1 MEQLMSDIEQET
13 FVELLEILEM
23 VPVDEVDEQLY
34 GVVHRALSRVEQP
47 VDVCP
52 SAWAQLHGLFEHT
65 IGTTLLFVEFDEEN
79 VEHIA
84 HSVIQVCR
92 RRIKSSGL
100 YEELI
105 HVDEDKV
112 LESLETMCLD

>member
-1 MEQLMSDIEQET
+1 MEQLMSDVEQET

-23 VPVDEVDEQLY
+23 VPLDEVDEQLY
-34 GVVHRALSRVEQP
+34 GVVHRALSRIEQP
-47 VDVCP
+47 RGVCP
-52 SAWAQLHGLFEHT
+52 KAWTELHGLLEHT
-65 IGTTLLFVEFDEEN
+65 IGTTLLFVEFDEDN

-84 HSVIQVCR
+84 HSVVQVCR

-105 HVDEDKV
+105 HTEEDDLV
-112 LESLETMCLD
+112 ESLETMCLD